1 MTKIMKARK
10 RILDIRKR
18 SRITSSNENLWFF
31 SEGSADNQSI
41 TAKRKSVRNDRLS
54 ILKDD
59 YNRYSLEDSG
69 RNKKKKECNFIVD
82 WQMSDTF

>member
-1 MTKIMKARK
+1 MIKIMKARK
-10 RILDIRKR
+10 RILDIRKQ

-31 SEGSADNQSI
+31 SDNSTDNQSI
-41 TAKRKSVRNDRLS
+41 AAKRKSVRNDRLG

-59 YNRYSLEDSG
+59 YNRYSLEDSA
-69 RNKKKKECNFIVD
+69 RKNKKECPFIVD